1 MSFREEK
8 TFFGRLSEHI
18 GDVLMAR
25 AKVDDELL
33 DELEETLIMGDIGMD
48 TTVKAIEQLRDDVKK
63 RDIRTTEAVAER
75 LKSILEGLVDKGDRC
90 RVTDERPLII
100 LMIGINGGGKTTT
113 IGKLTY
119 YFKDRGERVLLAA
132 GDTFRAAA
140 GEQLALWGDRMGV
153 NVIRHREGADPC
165 AVIYDGIQ
173 SAKAKDIDVLIC
185 DTAGRL
191 QNKKNLMAELEKMHR
206 IIGRE
211 YPDAALET
219 LLVLDGTTGKN
230 AVSQV
235 KEFGEITDLSGVV
248 ITKLDG
254 TAKGG
259 IAITIA
265 DEYDMPIKF
274 IGVGERPEDL
284 REFDPKEF
292 VGQIFEES
300 GV

>member
-206 IIGRE
+206 I
-211 YPDAALET
+211 
-219 LLVLDGTTGKN
+219 
-230 AVSQV
+230 
-235 KEFGEITDLSGVV
+235 
-248 ITKLDG
+248 
-254 TAKGG
+254 
-259 IAITIA
+259 
-265 DEYDMPIKF
+265 
-274 IGVGERPEDL
+274 
-284 REFDPKEF
+284 
-292 VGQIFEES
+292 
-300 GV
+300 